1 MSWFISEAEVERKG
15 AAKLLAY
22 CQSFAPAQIALQQLR
37 SGIEPEQA
45 GRTLASL
52 LNEQAKQ
59 AEKIGQLESE
69 LQFCQIERNNW
80 KGLMESHWANPVQE
94 QLKKAQNALDEQ
106 TRRAERAEK
115 SEQELRTILER
126 ERTFYPE
133 QVRELKQRVAELNRL
148 VASQHK
154 RLEELTGPEN
164 PPE

>member
-1 MSWFISEAEVERKG
+1 MPWFINEAEVERRG
-15 AAKLLAY
+15 AVHLLSP
-22 CQSFAPAQIALQQLR
+22 CENFPFAQMALQQLR
-37 SGIEPEQA
+37 SGAEPEEA
-45 GRTLASL
+45 GRMLASF
-52 LNEQAKQ
+52 LNEQAKC
-59 AEKIGQLESE
+59 
-69 LQFCQIERNNW
+69 CQIERNNW

-106 TRRAERAEK
+106 TKRAERAEK